1 MLLSPAR
8 LTSAVGASIAVAK
21 WEATARKRIWRTKLR
36 FISEQGW
43 NGVYIIRMKA
53 FGNIKTKETVDFQVT
68 HAKVL
73 ARPSFRKSNAGA
85 GKYILYEIPH
95 NIRQRECIYQ
105 LQHYFS

>member
-21 WEATARKRIWRTKLR
+21 WEATARKRIWETKLR

-43 NGVYIIRMKA
+43 NGVYSSKMHRRC
-53 FGNIKTKETVDFQVT
+53 NTKTNETVDFETT
-68 HAKVL
+68 HARVF
-73 ARPSFRKSNAGA
+73 ARPSLRKSNAGA

-95 NIRQRECIYQ
+95 KSCRITCSISEKRER
-105 LQHYFS
+105 